1 MSEFFEG
8 LSEIFEIDLDKVQPD
23 LSFDDVD
30 WDSVAIISTI
40 ALVDEVYGVF
50 LDGDILSNCKRTGY
64 NGSLL
69 RKRLEKM
76 SLEKQK

>member
-8 LSEIFEIDLDKVQPD
+8 LSEIFEIDLDKVQPE
-23 LSFDDVD
+23 LSLDEVD

-50 LDGDILSNCKRTGY
+50 LDGDILSNCNSVRDIMDLIEKKTGK
-64 NGSLL
+64 NVS
-69 RKRLEKM
+69 
-76 SLEKQK
+76 

>member
-8 LSEIFEIDLDKVQPD
+8 LSEIFEIDLDKVQPE
-23 LSFDDVD
+23 LSLDDVD

-50 LDGDILSNCKRTGY
+50 LDGDILSNCNSVKDIMDLIEKKTGK
-64 NGSLL
+64 NVS
-69 RKRLEKM
+69 
-76 SLEKQK
+76 

>member
-8 LSEIFEIDLDKVQPD
+8 LSEIFEIDLDKVQPE
-23 LSFDDVD
+23 LSLDEVD

-50 LDGDILSNCKRTGY
+50 LDGDILSNCNSVKDIMDLIEKKTGK
-64 NGSLL
+64 NVS
-69 RKRLEKM
+69 
-76 SLEKQK
+76 

>member
-23 LSFDDVD
+23 LSFDEVD

-50 LDGDILSNCKRTGY
+50 LDGDILSNCKNVRDIMDLIKKKTGK
-64 NGSLL
+64 NVS
-69 RKRLEKM
+69 
-76 SLEKQK
+76 

>member
-23 LSFDDVD
+23 LSFDEVD

-50 LDGDILSNCKRTGY
+50 LDGDILSNCKNVRDIMDLIKKKT
-64 NGSLL
+64 
-69 RKRLEKM
+69 EKNV
-76 SLEKQK
+76 S